1 MVGSNDEPK
10 LLLPALKPFYDFV
23 IPLSWFVVR
32 AAAGWN
38 LLVHSWGKITVGPA
52 PGFLKAFVDIGFT
65 PPAPWFWT
73 ALFTETLAGIAL
85 ILGLFTRF
93 FAAAAA
99 MTKGQLAM
107 AVAMIYPEPEKSAAR
122 NSLLAIASAATCRT
136 SSSEKR
142 PRGFSIAPTRS
153 RKTERRS
160 TGTAFAAVMMIS
172 SWLSDRETMCRMI
185 IQKRPFA
192 GNTGR
197 GNSKARWPRLKLLL
211 TFA

>member
-1 MVGSNDEPK
+1 MAGSNDEPK
-10 LLLPALKPFYDFV
+10 LLLAALKPFYDFV

-38 LLVHSWGKITVGPA
+38 LLVHSWGKITVGPT

-99 MTKGQLAM
+99 IEMLIITA
-107 AVAMIYPEPEKSAAR
+107 IYWHNGFSWLRQGYEYT
-122 NSLLAIASAATCRT
+122 LLWGWICFAIAL
-136 SSSEKR
+136 
-142 PRGFSIAPTRS
+142 RGGGPYS
-153 RKTERRS
+153 
-160 TGTAFAAVMMIS
+160 V
-172 SWLSDRETMCRMI
+172 DRVIGKE
-185 IQKRPFA
+185 
-192 GNTGR
+192 
-197 GNSKARWPRLKLLL
+197 L
-211 TFA
+211 

>member
-1 MVGSNDEPK
+1 MAGSNDEPK
-10 LLLPALKPFYDFV
+10 LLLAALKPFYDFV

-38 LLVHSWGKITVGPA
+38 LLVHSWGKITVGPT

-99 MTKGQLAM
+99 DRNADYHRDILAQR
-107 AVAMIYPEPEKSAAR
+107 IFLAAAGIR
-122 NSLLAIASAATCRT
+122 IHATLGLDLFCDCIARG
-136 SSSEKR
+136 R
-142 PRGFSIAPTRS
+142 PIFR
-153 RKTERRS
+153 
-160 TGTAFAAVMMIS
+160 
-172 SWLSDRETMCRMI
+172 
-185 IQKRPFA
+185 
-192 GNTGR
+192 
-197 GNSKARWPRLKLLL
+197 
-211 TFA
+211 

>member
-1 MVGSNDEPK
+1 MKPSYKAQAVHCVGVSNMVGSNDEPK
-10 LLLPALKPFYDFV
+10 LLVPALKPFYDFV

-99 MTKGQLAM
+99 IQLLIITA
-107 AVAMIYPEPEKSAAR
+107 IYWH
-122 NSLLAIASAATCRT
+122 N
-136 SSSEKR
+136 
-142 PRGFSIAPTRS
+142 GFSWLRQGYEYTLLWGWIC
-153 RKTERRS
+153 
-160 TGTAFAAVMMIS
+160 FANALRGGGPYSV
-172 SWLSDRETMCRMI
+172 DRAIGE
-185 IQKRPFA
+185 
-192 GNTGR
+192 
-197 GNSKARWPRLKLLL
+197 L
-211 TFA
+211 

>member
-1 MVGSNDEPK
+1 MTARSEPGHCVGVSNMVGSNDEPK

-52 PGFLKAFVDIGFT
+52 SGFLKAFVDIGFT

-99 MTKGQLAM
+99 IELLIITA
-107 AVAMIYPEPEKSAAR
+107 IYWHNGFSWLRQGYEYT
-122 NSLLAIASAATCRT
+122 LLWGWICFAIAL
-136 SSSEKR
+136 
-142 PRGFSIAPTRS
+142 RGGGPYS
-153 RKTERRS
+153 
-160 TGTAFAAVMMIS
+160 V
-172 SWLSDRETMCRMI
+172 DRAIGKE
-185 IQKRPFA
+185 
-192 GNTGR
+192 
-197 GNSKARWPRLKLLL
+197 L
-211 TFA
+211 

>member
-1 MVGSNDEPK
+1 QTWLAQMTSHTVAAGSQAI
-10 LLLPALKPFYDFV
+10 LRFCYSAILV
-23 IPLSWFVVR
+23 CMR

-99 MTKGQLAM
+99 
-107 AVAMIYPEPEKSAAR
+107 I
-122 NSLLAIASAATCRT
+122 
-136 SSSEKR
+136 
-142 PRGFSIAPTRS
+142 
-153 RKTERRS
+153 
-160 TGTAFAAVMMIS
+160 
-172 SWLSDRETMCRMI
+172 
-185 IQKRPFA
+185 
-192 GNTGR
+192 
-197 GNSKARWPRLKLLL
+197 
-211 TFA
+211 

>member
-10 LLLPALKPFYDFV
+10 LLLTALKPFYDFV

-38 LLVHSWGKITVGPA
+38 LLIHSWGKITVGPA
-52 PGFLKAFVDIGFT
+52 SGFLKAFVDIGFT

-99 MTKGQLAM
+99 
-107 AVAMIYPEPEKSAAR
+107 IP
-122 NSLLAIASAATCRT
+122 LL
-136 SSSEKR
+136 
-142 PRGFSIAPTRS
+142 
-153 RKTERRS
+153 
-160 TGTAFAAVMMIS
+160 
-172 SWLSDRETMCRMI
+172 I
-185 IQKRPFA
+185 I
-192 GNTGR
+192 T
-197 GNSKARWPRLKLLL
+197 
-211 TFA
+211 

>member
-1 MVGSNDEPK
+1 MAGSNDEPK
-10 LLLPALKPFYDFV
+10 LLLAALKPFYDFV

-38 LLVHSWGKITVGPA
+38 LLVHSWGKTTVGPT

-99 MTKGQLAM
+99 IEMLIITA
-107 AVAMIYPEPEKSAAR
+107 IYCHNGFSWLRQGYEYT
-122 NSLLAIASAATCRT
+122 LLWGWICFAIAL
-136 SSSEKR
+136 
-142 PRGFSIAPTRS
+142 RGGGPYS
-153 RKTERRS
+153 
-160 TGTAFAAVMMIS
+160 V
-172 SWLSDRETMCRMI
+172 DRAIGKE
-185 IQKRPFA
+185 
-192 GNTGR
+192 
-197 GNSKARWPRLKLLL
+197 L
-211 TFA
+211 

>member
-52 PGFLKAFVDIGFT
+52 SGFLKAFVDIGFT

-99 MTKGQLAM
+99 IEMLIITA
-107 AVAMIYPEPEKSAAR
+107 IYWHNGFSWLRQGYEYT
-122 NSLLAIASAATCRT
+122 LLWGWICFAIAL
-136 SSSEKR
+136 
-142 PRGFSIAPTRS
+142 RGGGPYS
-153 RKTERRS
+153 
-160 TGTAFAAVMMIS
+160 V
-172 SWLSDRETMCRMI
+172 DRAIGKE
-185 IQKRPFA
+185 
-192 GNTGR
+192 
-197 GNSKARWPRLKLLL
+197 L
-211 TFA
+211 